1 MLHSLKSASCGLPGP
16 HDALARPPGGARRTL
31 PLCARMIRWLLL
43 IPFALL
49 IAIGASGTFFL
60 IATIVDPVMAVLT
73 GDTLL
78 VGFWSLVDAIFAAED
93 PGPIVE
99 DAFLAV
105 GRIVFTLL
113 VFPPLM
119 IAVISEVLGMRSL
132 LWHALATGILTAAV
146 PFILRGSA
154 RVASSAELHV
164 SVVLGLTGAVAG
176 LVYWAIIGGR
186 EPRRPEPNGPLSSG
200 S

>member
-1 MLHSLKSASCGLPGP
+1 
-16 HDALARPPGGARRTL
+16 
-31 PLCARMIRWLLL
+31 MIRWLLL

-60 IATIVDPVMAVLT
+60 IAAIVDPVMAMLT
-73 GDTLL
+73 GDTLF
-78 VGFWSLVDAIFAAED
+78 VGFWSFVDAMFAAED

-113 VFPPLM
+113 VLPPLM
-119 IAVISEVLGMRSL
+119 IAVVSEVLGMRSL
-132 LWHALATGILTAAV
+132 LWHTLATGVLTAAV

-154 RVASSAELHV
+154 RVASPDELHV
-164 SVVLGLTGAVAG
+164 SLVLGLTGAIAG

-186 EPRRPEPNGPLSSG
+186 NAGRPLLDEKNH
-200 S
+200 

>member
-1 MLHSLKSASCGLPGP
+1 
-16 HDALARPPGGARRTL
+16 
-31 PLCARMIRWLLL
+31 MIRWLLL

-60 IATIVDPVMAVLT
+60 IAAIIDPVMAMLT
-73 GDTLL
+73 GDTLF
-78 VGFWSLVDAIFAAED
+78 VGFWSFVDAMFAAED

-113 VFPPLM
+113 VLPPLM
-119 IAVISEVLGMRSL
+119 IAVVSEVLGMRSL
-132 LWHALATGILTAAV
+132 LWHTLATGVLTAAV

-154 RVASSAELHV
+154 RVASPDELHV
-164 SVVLGLTGAVAG
+164 SLVLGLTGAIAG

-186 EPRRPEPNGPLSSG
+186 EPRRSSPTASTSSG

>member
-1 MLHSLKSASCGLPGP
+1 
-16 HDALARPPGGARRTL
+16 
-31 PLCARMIRWLLL
+31 
-43 IPFALL
+43 
-49 IAIGASGTFFL
+49 
-60 IATIVDPVMAVLT
+60 MAVLT
-73 GDTLL
+73 GDTLF
-78 VGFWSLVDAIFAAED
+78 VGLWSLVDAVFAADD

-119 IAVISEVLGMRSL
+119 IAIISEVLGMRSL

-154 RVASSAELHV
+154 RIASPAELHV
-164 SVVLGLTGAVAG
+164 SIVLGLTGAVAG

-186 EPRRPEPNGPLSSG
+186 EPKRPESSGPLSSG